1 MKPLA
6 TSPYSVKD
14 SFSFTNEILSLN
26 SIPFMCS
33 FDIVSLFTSIPV
45 KETIELCLD
54 LYKDVT
60 LVHNLTRSQFR
71 KLLIYCVQE
80 NHFCFEGQYFDQ
92 IDGVAMGSPLGPTL
106 ANIIVTFRKECSF
119 QIQR

>member
-33 FDIVSLFTSIPV
+33 FDIVCLFTSIPV

-54 LYKDVT
+54 LGLLYKDET
-60 LVHNLTRSQFR
+60 LAQNLTRSQFR
-71 KLLIYCVQE
+71 KLLV
-80 NHFCFEGQYFDQ
+80 
-92 IDGVAMGSPLGPTL
+92 
-106 ANIIVTFRKECSF
+106 
-119 QIQR
+119 